1 MTFGSGGRPHLG
13 ISFRTDDLGDAE
25 RARLSAMLGIAE
37 EVGISRIAIGDSQ
50 WSHFD
55 AVIVATLMAEQ
66 TERAMVGISPTNP
79 VTREPSVMASVLAG
93 LDSLSNGRAC
103 LVMASGDTAAYNA
116 GLKPGRR
123 AVIEDYVQCMRDLIR
138 TGRASYQ
145 GREQVV
151 RWSQWSYRPEAMIY
165 ILAEGPLTLHLAGRI
180 GDGVVIGAGLL
191 PETIEDA
198 LERVEAGAKES
209 GRTLDDLDIWW
220 TARPSL
226 ERTMEEA
233 IEVAKGSIS
242 SAGNHSMR
250 FGFEGKNVPPELAP
264 QLERFV
270 ASYDTTQHQFAHGD
284 NVRRMEESGL
294 TEYFYERYGV
304 VGDPPAFAA
313 RLRELQSRGVDKVWF
328 AWGAGKLHHLELL
341 RDEVLPAL

>member
-13 ISFRTDDLGDAE
+13 ISFRIDDLEDAE

-66 TERAMVGISPTNP
+66 TEQALIGISPTNP

-93 LDSLSNGRAC
+93 LDSLSKGRAC

-165 ILAEGPLTLHLAGRI
+165 ILAEGPLMLHLAGRI

-198 LERVEAGAKES
+198 LERIEAGARES

-226 ERTMEEA
+226 ERTMDEA

-313 RLRELQSRGVDKVWF
+313 RLRELQSRGIDKVWF
-328 AWGAGKLHHLELL
+328 AWGAGQLRHLELL

>member
-66 TERAMVGISPTNP
+66 TEHAMIGISPTNP

-93 LDSLSNGRAC
+93 LDSLSKGRAC

-123 AVIEDYVQCMRDLIR
+123 AVIEDYVKCMRDLIR
-138 TGRASYQ
+138 SGRASYQ

-165 ILAEGPLTLHLAGRI
+165 VLAEGPLMLHLAGRI
-180 GDGVVIGAGLL
+180 GDGVVIGSGLL

-198 LERVEAGAKES
+198 LSRIEAGAKES

-226 ERTMEEA
+226 ERTMDEA
-233 IEVAKGSIS
+233 IDVAKGSIS

-313 RLRELQSRGVDKVWF
+313 RLRELQSRGIDKVWF

>member
-1 MTFGSGGRPHLG
+1 MFGSGGAPQLG
-13 ISFRTDDLGDAE
+13 ISFRVDDLEDE
-25 RARLSAMLGIAE
+25 ELARLRAMLEVAE
-37 EVGISRIAIGDSQ
+37 SIGISRIAIGDSQ

-55 AVIVATLMAEQ
+55 AVIVATLMAQQ
-66 TERAMVGISPTNP
+66 TERALIGISPTNP

-93 LDSLSNGRAC
+93 LDSLTKGRAC

-138 TGRASYQ
+138 TGRATFQ

-151 RWSQWSYRPEAMIY
+151 RWSASAYRPDAMIY
-165 ILAEGPLTLHLAGRI
+165 LLAEGPRMLHLAGRI
-180 GDGVVIGAGLL
+180 ADGVVIGSGLL
-191 PETIEDA
+191 PDVVEDS
-198 LERVEAGAKES
+198 LQRIEAGAKES

-226 ERTMEEA
+226 EPTLEEA

-250 FGFEGKNVPPELAP
+250 FGIEGKNVPPELAP
-264 QLERFV
+264 QIERFV
-270 ASYDTTQHQFAHGD
+270 AGYDTTQHQFAHGD
-284 NVRRMEESGL
+284 NVRRMEEAGL
-294 TEYFYERYGV
+294 SEYFYERYGV
-304 VGDPPAFAA
+304 VGDPAAFAA
-313 RLRELQSRGVDKVWF
+313 RLRELQARGVDKIWF